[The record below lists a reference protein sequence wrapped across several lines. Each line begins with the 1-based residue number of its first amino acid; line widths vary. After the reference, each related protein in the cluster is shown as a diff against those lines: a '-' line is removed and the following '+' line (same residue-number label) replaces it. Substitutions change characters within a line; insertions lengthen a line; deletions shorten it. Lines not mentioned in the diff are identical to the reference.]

1 MEEGRE
7 NPSYKVRKVI
17 RNCLL
22 IQPEKKKKVFNYGR
36 FYFLLLS
43 LAR

>member
-22 IQPEKKKKVFNYGR
+22 IQPEKKKKSSTMVDFT
-36 FYFLLLS
+36 FSFFL
-43 LAR
+43 